1 VVVFQRQN
9 GNRKKRLTGGPS
21 WRRLP
26 KSSDSGR
33 LRLRRGR
40 SVKERHYDQRLR
52 TSLANSSHLH
62 FARDLRVKNP
72 DVVVWNLRT
81 TGMIGER
88 PGPQWKNDGLPCL
101 QPVHQFLVVSLSM
114 EWRPRLTVHHLLQTS
129 INLLVAVS
137 QRSLIHDQELM
148 SLHEECLVI
157 PMLLH
162 VEVEGLVE
170 VVTVMDH
177 HLALHAPFLG
187 QKFQRIAGAQEVGVV
202 VGLIVNEVTV
212 MMHDQTFG
220 DEVQA
225 RRPLHDSLRNRLLN
239 LGCAEPLA
247 SLLWVLLRASLSEK
261 VGSMAE
267 RAPNIRCFSFL
278 QIMIAIFYALVF

>member
-1 VVVFQRQN
+1 
-9 GNRKKRLTGGPS
+9 
-21 WRRLP
+21 LP

-52 TSLANSSHLH
+52 ASLANSSHLH